1 MPVTRRKKRGNGQ
14 GYVYKA
20 ANGTWRARVTLGYII
35 QPDGSVHRKTRTKCG
50 FATKKEALA
59 ALPGLKKAQENP
71 GDYLHLI
78 VRVGGFS
85 AHFVDL
91 DRSVQDD
98 IINRCRHSV

>member
-1 MPVTRRKKRGNGQ
+1 MWDFDENWINEKLMGSFLKSFLSLGGQMFQGNSSIDPE
-14 GYVYKA
+14 
-20 ANGTWRARVTLGYII
+20 T
-35 QPDGSVHRKTRTKCG
+35 
-50 FATKKEALA
+50 
-59 ALPGLKKAQENP
+59 LKKAQENP